1 MILLYL
7 DYVLYADDIKI
18 CKPIQTVRYYVI
30 VKEIN
35 FILILNRNA
44 EIKYLGILIIISDCL
59 IYK

>member
-7 DYVLYADDIKI
+7 DYLLYADKI

-35 FILILNRNA
+35 FFLILNRNA
-44 EIKYLGILIIISDCL
+44 EIKYLGILILISDCL